1 MNLDIKALAAT
12 GAVLVGGTLLLVAIG
27 NLVFPGYGD
36 ALLELAASLYPGYA
50 GPAGASSVIIVS
62 LYGALDG
69 AVGGALVGLVYNAVV
84 HHGLPRGE
92 RFSA

>member
-1 MNLDIKALAAT
+1 MNLNVKALAAT

-27 NLVFPGYGD
+27 NLVFSGYGE
-36 ALLELAASLYPGYA
+36 ALLELAGSVYPGYA
-50 GPAGASSVIIVS
+50 GPGGVGSAIIVS

-84 HHGLPRGE
+84 HHGVPKGE